1 MSKRGNSEGSVYK
14 RQDGRWTACITLGY
28 SNGKRQRKTAMAAT
42 RREAV
47 QRLAQ
52 LHHAAEQGLAL
63 DADPTV
69 ADYLQRWLKDSA
81 RATLRPRTFAGYAS
95 IVNGHLIPGL
105 GRIRLRKLTPADVDV
120 QLRRTADAGLSNRT
134 VQYHHAVLRRA
145 LGQAER
151 WGLVSRNV
159 ARLVTP
165 PRVQRRDVRPLTPE
179 QARLFLS
186 GVENDRLAALY
197 AVSLGLGLRQGEALA
212 LAWTDI
218 DFESRTLTVRHTLQR
233 YDGEYHLD
241 DPKTDRS
248 RRTISLPPQL
258 VDALRRHR
266 AQQNAVRLQVGQLWA
281 GERWDLVFCNEL
293 GEPLDGV
300 AVTRAF
306 QRKLADLG
314 LPAQRFHD
322 LRHAAATFLIAQ
334 GVPLRVVMEI
344 LGHST
349 IATTADTYGHVM
361 PELQRDA
368 TERTAAILFGT

>member
-1 MSKRGNSEGSVYK
+1 
-14 RQDGRWTACITLGY
+14 
-28 SNGKRQRKTAMAAT
+28 
-42 RREAV
+42 
-47 QRLAQ
+47 
-52 LHHAAEQGLAL
+52 
-63 DADPTV
+63 
-69 ADYLQRWLKDSA
+69 
-81 RATLRPRTFAGYAS
+81 
-95 IVNGHLIPGL
+95 
-105 GRIRLRKLTPADVDV
+105 
-120 QLRRTADAGLSNRT
+120 
-134 VQYHHAVLRRA
+134 
-145 LGQAER
+145 
-151 WGLVSRNV
+151 VSRNV

-165 PRVQRRDVRPLTPE
+165 PRVQRRDVRPLTAA

-186 GVENDRLAALY
+186 SVENDRLAALY
-197 AVSLGLGLRQGEALA
+197 AVSLSLGLRQGEALG
-212 LAWTDI
+212 LQWQDV
-218 DFESRTLTVRHTLQR
+218 DLEGRTLTVRHTLQR

-266 AQQNAVRLQVGQLWA
+266 VQQGEERLRVGPIWA
-281 GERWDLVFCNEL
+281 GERWGLVFSNEL

-368 TERTAAILFGT
+368 TERTAAVLFGTS